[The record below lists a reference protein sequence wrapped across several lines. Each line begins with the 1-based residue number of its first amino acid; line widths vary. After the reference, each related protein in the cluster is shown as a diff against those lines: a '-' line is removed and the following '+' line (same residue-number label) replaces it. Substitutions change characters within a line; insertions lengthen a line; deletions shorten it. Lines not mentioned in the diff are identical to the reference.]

1 MATIRPKIRLVRF
14 SIYLVFNSNVRFYWF
29 TLGVLSVWRVTHLF
43 VAEDGPWNL
52 LTRLRRRA
60 GEGFFASLLD
70 CFYCLSIWVAAP
82 IAFVIGV
89 GWKERLLLWFGM
101 SGGAILLERA
111 TDPSSNRQ
119 TTLYYE

>member
-1 MATIRPKIRLVRF
+1 M
-14 SIYLVFNSNVRFYWF
+14 
-29 TLGVLSVWRVTHLF
+29 F

-60 GEGFFASLLD
+60 GVGFFASLLD

-89 GWKERLLLWFGM
+89 GWKEQLLLWFGM

-111 TDPSSNRQ
+111 TDRRSESQ
-119 TTLYYE
+119 TTLYYEDPEDDNGMLRKDEDSNRD